1 MKYFPV
7 QVAGAAFFRSEINSY
22 LSISVI
28 ASISGT
34 SWNRQRITPDTQND
48 A

>member
-1 MKYFPV
+1 MIYSPIP
-7 QVAGAAFFRSEINSY
+7 VAGAAFFRSEINSY

-28 ASISGT
+28 AGISGT
-34 SWNRQRITPDTQND
+34 NLESSEKIPDYTDD

>member
-1 MKYFPV
+1 MDIFPDTV
-7 QVAGAAFFRSEINSY
+7 VVAAFFRSEINSY

-34 SWNRQRITPDTQND
+34 SLESSRKTEYTDD